1 MKSIQVAIMRQKWR
15 CGRFLKHSPARY
27 QYMGTQQKAKAL
39 LRKQAQSGME
49 GHCVNSKLSY
59 IPSSIIADCFKR
71 INLLPFRRYKGSK
84 ASKSCCAFE
93 QQYP

>member
-1 MKSIQVAIMRQKWR
+1 MEMWKIFEAQ
-15 CGRFLKHSPARY
+15 CY

-59 IPSSIIADCFKR
+59 IPSSIIADWFKR
-71 INLLPFRRYKGSK
+71 INLLPFKRYKGSK

-93 QQYP
+93 QQYQ